1 MAAPKGKKRN
11 SRILIIILLIL
22 IIGIVL
28 VYSLLGGGKKAS
40 NQEPTGPTPTPTSN
54 VELVD
59 IVVASQTISRGTLI
73 TVDYLTTIKYPKNEV
88 PVGTFFENIED
99 AIGTKAKYNIDPG
112 VPLTISMVVQTAEGS
127 LASFNIPNGMTA
139 FSIAISPETAVAYA
153 PQKSDHVM
161 VVGCLSLVDVDT
173 NFQTILPNQ
182 TAVTYPVDSQEGE
195 NGAPSSSMYVVRSD
209 QNTIR
214 GRMEVE
220 TSTNEPLYVIPS
232 ETQRSRLVCQTI
244 IQDAEV
250 LNVGYFPLTDEPEK
264 TPEST
269 AVVMA
274 TVEGEAPQGP
284 VYPGSVTLIVSPQDT
299 IILNYLEL
307 SGTKLSLA
315 LRSAGD
321 NSVITT
327 DAVTLQ
333 YVMDQKNIPN
343 PVKLSYSAEPRIDT
357 LVYPSFNDYV
367 IQEPTAQ
374 P

>member
-1 MAAPKGKKRN
+1 MAAPKKGKNR
-11 SRILIIILLIL
+11 LLVIILLIV
-22 IIGIVL
+22 IVGIVL
-28 VYSLLGGGKKAS
+28 VYLVMTSGGGKTTDGSPAAD
-40 NQEPTGPTPTPTSN
+40 QPVPTATSI
-54 VELVD
+54 VELVE
-59 IVVASQTISRGTLI
+59 IVVASQAITRGSII
-73 TVDYLTTIKYPKNEV
+73 TADQLTTIKYPKNEV
-88 PVGTFFENIED
+88 PEGTFFENIED

-112 VPLTISMVVQTAEGS
+112 VPLTVSMVIHEDEGS
-127 LASFNIPNGMTA
+127 LASFDIPNGMTA
-139 FSIAISPETAVAYA
+139 FSIATSPETAVAYA
-153 PQKSDHVM
+153 PQKGDHVM

-173 NFQTILPNQ
+173 SYQTILPNL
-182 TAVTYPVDSQEGE
+182 TAVTYPENSQLQGEGS
-195 NGAPSSSMYVVRSD
+195 PITSSMIIV
-209 QNTIR
+209 
-214 GRMEVE
+214 GGE
-220 TSTNEPLYVIPS
+220 TSTARGRYELESTTNELLYVIPS

-250 LNVGYFPLTDEPEK
+250 LQVGFFPLPTKEGQTTEA
-264 TPEST
+264 TPI
-269 AVVMA
+269 VYA
-274 TVEGEAPQGP
+274 TVEGQTTPMGI

-333 YVMDQKNIPN
+333 YVMDQKNIPS
-343 PVKLSYSAEPRIDT
+343 PVKLPYATEPRVDI

-367 IQEPTAQ
+367 TQ

>member
-1 MAAPKGKKRN
+1 MAAPKKRK
-11 SRILIIILLIL
+11 SKLLVIILLIV
-22 IIGIVL
+22 IVGIVL
-28 VYSLLGGGKKAS
+28 VYLVMTSGDKT
-40 NQEPTGPTPTPTSN
+40 TGPNTTSDVPLATPTAN
-54 VELVD
+54 VELVE
-59 IVVASQTISRGTLI
+59 IVVASQSITRGAII
-73 TVDYLTTIKYPKNEV
+73 TADQLTTIKYPKNEV
-88 PVGTFFENIED
+88 PEGTFFETIED

-112 VPLTISMVVQTAEGS
+112 VPLTVSMVIHEDEGS
-127 LASFNIPNGMTA
+127 LASFDIPNGMTA

-153 PQKSDHVM
+153 PQKGDHVM
-161 VVGCLSLVDVDT
+161 VVGCLSLIDVDT
-173 NFQTILPNQ
+173 SYQTILPNL
-182 TAVTYPVDSQEGE
+182 TAVTYPENSQMEGDNSPYTTSMVIVGGE
-195 NGAPSSSMYVVRSD
+195 TSSD
-209 QNTIR
+209 R
-214 GRMEVE
+214 GRYELE
-220 TSTNEPLYVIPS
+220 TTTNELLYVIPS

-250 LNVGYFPLTDEPEK
+250 LQVGFFPLPSEEGD
-264 TPEST
+264 T
-269 AVVMA
+269 AVVA
-274 TVEGEAPQGP
+274 TPIVYATIEGQTTPAGE

-333 YVMDQKNIPN
+333 YVMDQKNIPS
-343 PVKLSYSAEPRIDT
+343 PVKLPYATEPRVDI

-367 IQEPTAQ
+367 TQ